1 MSDFVFLCREL
12 NANFDGNNSI
22 IDQLMNLINEN
33 LVIPMARDPQMRQHL
48 KQMGIQEDSL
58 PLNQTDM
65 SIANAS
71 VVLNN
76 NSRNQ
81 DLNDTAEMATFI
93 PRNLEETLNS
103 MEDSFWYILNNP
115 TCYCSILYKFF
126 NKAAIFKMFPH
137 VEAFWKNAKMAEVA
151 EFATQNAQAKLVDPG
166 LTLLEEIKEEDNEH
180 NQNRDS
186 TYTIVKRPTETMER
200 VESSSIM
207 DESPRTG
214 SSAKGGIHSST
225 RIVDIPFKP
234 QDILDWV

>member
-12 NANFDGNNSI
+12 NVHFDSKNSI
-22 IDQLMNLINEN
+22 IDQLMNLVNDN
-33 LVIPMARDPQMRQHL
+33 LVIPMAKDPQMRQHL
-48 KQMGIQEDSL
+48 KQLGIQEDSL

-76 NSRNQ
+76 NSRNH
-81 DLNDTAEMATFI
+81 DLNETGEMATTFI
-93 PRNLEETLNS
+93 PRNLEETLNN

-115 TCYCSILYKFF
+115 TCYCKILYHFF
-126 NKAAIFKMFPH
+126 NKAALFKMFPH

-151 EFATQNAQAKLVDPG
+151 ELATQNAQAKLADQG
-166 LTLLEEIKEEDNEH
+166 LTLLEEIKEEDIEH

-200 VESSSIM
+200 VESSDVM
-207 DESPRTG
+207 DESPRTP
-214 SSAKGGIHSST
+214 ST
-225 RIVDIPFKP
+225 
-234 QDILDWV
+234 